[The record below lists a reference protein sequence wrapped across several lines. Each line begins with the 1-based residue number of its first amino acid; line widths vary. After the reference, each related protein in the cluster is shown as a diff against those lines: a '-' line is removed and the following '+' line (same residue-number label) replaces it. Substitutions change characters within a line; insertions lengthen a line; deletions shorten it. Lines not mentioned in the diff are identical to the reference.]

1 MYIFRKKPFLIGDI
15 GVNYYE
21 IAEKEEISLLD
32 AAKLMI
38 LEAKKCGLD
47 AVKFQSYKA
56 ENIVSRKA
64 SDFDDESSI
73 SLFDLFKKYDKF
85 GYEEFHQL
93 ADYCSEIG
101 IMFLS
106 TPLDIESADY
116 LEEFMDIYPIA
127 SSDLTNIPFIQYI
140 ARKNKSILLLT
151 GGATLNEIK
160 NAVRAIEDVSTV
172 DIAIMHTI
180 LSFPTEYR
188 DANLLMIKDLAQNF
202 PEYEIGYSDHTIADS
217 NMFVLTTAYN
227 YGAGIIEKHFT
238 LDKSLSGEDHFHS
251 MDPEDVMILKANL
264 NFLSQIRGIKNK
276 QPLIYESS
284 TRRAERRSI
293 VLAQDIKKGDVIT
306 RDVLTFKRPGIGI
319 SPDKIDEVIGRIAS
333 VDIEEDTLIDF
344 DMLE

>member
-1 MYIFRKKPFLIGDI
+1 MHIFNKKPFLIGDI

-21 IAEKEEISLLD
+21 IAEKEELSLLD

-47 AVKFQSYKA
+47 AVKFQSYTT
-56 ENIVSRKA
+56 ENIVSRKTN
-64 SDFDDESSI
+64 DFDGESSVT
-73 SLFDLFKKYDKF
+73 LFDLFKKYDEF
-85 GYEEFHQL
+85 GYEEFRQL
-93 ADYCSEIG
+93 ADYCSDVG

-160 NAVRAIEDVSTV
+160 NAVKAIEDVSTV
-172 DIAIMHTI
+172 DIAIIHTI

-188 DANLLMIKDLAQNF
+188 DANLLMIKDLVQNF
-202 PEYEIGYSDHTIADS
+202 PEYEIGYSDHTIPDT

-227 YGAGIIEKHFT
+227 YGASIIEKHFT

-264 NFLSQIRGIKNK
+264 GFLSQISGMKNK

-293 VLAQDIKKGDVIT
+293 VLAKDIKKGDVIT

-319 SPDKIDEVIGRIAS
+319 SPDKIGDVVGRTAS
-333 VDIEEDTLIDF
+333 VDIEQDTLINF